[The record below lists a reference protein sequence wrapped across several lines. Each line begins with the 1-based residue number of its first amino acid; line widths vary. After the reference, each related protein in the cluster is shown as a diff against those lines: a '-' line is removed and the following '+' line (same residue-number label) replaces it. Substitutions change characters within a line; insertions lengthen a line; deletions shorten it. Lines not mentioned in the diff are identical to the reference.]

1 MSYQRGFLRDRI
13 TLWNPTRKDSEYGA
27 GYIKYTPMAK
37 VWANVS
43 FVKGQRALRNG
54 EIDVYQTVM
63 VRLDC
68 HAMLTKR
75 TRIEYDGRFW
85 IIDSFNRD
93 LGKNECQLTMFEI
106 DDINKEEMVVEPE
119 PIEPEPEPVN
129 PLT

>member
-43 FVKGQRALRNG
+43 FVKGQRAMRNG
-54 EIDVYQTVM
+54 EVDVYQTVM

>member
-43 FVKGQRALRNG
+43 FVKGQRAMRNG
-54 EIDVYQTVM
+54 EVDVYQTVM

-93 LGKNECQLTMFEI
+93 FGQNECQLTMFEI
-106 DDINKEEMVVEPE
+106 DDINKEEMIVEPE
-119 PIEPEPEPVN
+119 PDPVN

>member
-13 TLWNPTRKDSEYGA
+13 TLWNPTHKESEYG
-27 GYIKYTPMAK
+27 GWHLRYIPMAK
-37 VWANVS
+37 AWANVS

>member
-43 FVKGQRALRNG
+43 FVKGQRAMRNG

>member
-43 FVKGQRALRNG
+43 FVKGQRAMRNG

-119 PIEPEPEPVN
+119 PEPVN

>member
-37 VWANVS
+37 AWANVS
-43 FVKGQRALRNG
+43 FVKGQRAMRNG

-63 VRLDC
+63 LRLDC

-85 IIDSFNRD
+85 IIYSFNRD

-119 PIEPEPEPVN
+119 PIEPKPEPVN

>member
-1 MSYQRGFLRDRI
+1 MSYQRGFLRDWI

-43 FVKGQRALRNG
+43 FVKGQRAMRNG
-54 EIDVYQTVM
+54 EVDVYQTVM

>member
-1 MSYQRGFLRDRI
+1 MSYQRGSLRDRI

-43 FVKGQRALRNG
+43 FVKGQRAMRNG
-54 EIDVYQTVM
+54 EVDVYQTVM

-119 PIEPEPEPVN
+119 PVN

>member
-54 EIDVYQTVM
+54 EVDVYQTVM

-106 DDINKEEMVVEPE
+106 DDINKEEMVVEPK
-119 PIEPEPEPVN
+119 PEPVN
-129 PLT
+129 PLP

>member
-43 FVKGQRALRNG
+43 FVKGQRAMRNG
-54 EIDVYQTVM
+54 EVDVYQTVM

-93 LGKNECQLTMFEI
+93 FGQNECQLTMFEI

-119 PIEPEPEPVN
+119 PDPVN

>member
-43 FVKGQRALRNG
+43 FVKGQRAMRNG

-106 DDINKEEMVVEPE
+106 DDINKEEMVVD
-119 PIEPEPEPVN
+119 PEPEPVN
-129 PLT
+129 PLP

>member
-43 FVKGQRALRNG
+43 FVKGQRAMRNG
-54 EIDVYQTVM
+54 EVDVYQTVM

-119 PIEPEPEPVN
+119 PEPVN

>member
-43 FVKGQRALRNG
+43 FVKGQRAMRNG

-106 DDINKEEMVVEPE
+106 DDINKEEMVVEPK
-119 PIEPEPEPVN
+119 PEPVN
-129 PLT
+129 PLP

>member
-43 FVKGQRALRNG
+43 FVKGQRAMRNG
-54 EIDVYQTVM
+54 EVDVYQTVM

-119 PIEPEPEPVN
+119 PVN

>member
-43 FVKGQRALRNG
+43 FVKGQRAMRNG
-54 EIDVYQTVM
+54 EVDVYQTVM

-85 IIDSFNRD
+85 IIDSFNRE

-129 PLT
+129 PLI

>member
-43 FVKGQRALRNG
+43 YVKGQRAMRNG
-54 EIDVYQTVM
+54 EIEVYQTVM

-119 PIEPEPEPVN
+119 PTEPTEA
-129 PLT
+129 